1 MVMNPQDE
9 QMNKPRG
16 GLLGLFDKAMKADE
30 DTGLSPLQNFA
41 AALDPLILKDLR
53 GGEGIRQQ
61 GVQRAATMSKNK
73 TVDMLRQQGRN
84 DLADA
89 VMNRTIGPKEAFSV
103 MQSEKAAD
111 TAFQRQKD
119 LAAFS
124 AGLKAP
130 AAPKLYS
137 EFAKLNADLQAGN
150 ISKDQYNASVQS
162 FLNKN
167 KMSIRPFRDI
177 NRKKTKVVTV
187 GSVKIGGDNP
197 ISVQSMTNTLTTDIE
212 ATINQINQITEAGG
226 DLVRVSCP
234 DKESTQALKK
244 IIAPKKNLSFSE
256 NFFHMCFGKVPEK
269 EIVKAFDVSLILY
282 AEHSFNVS
290 TFTARTIT
298 SSLSDIH
305 GAITGAIAS
314 LKGPLH
320 GGANEEVM
328 HMMKKIKKPENALKW
343 INNALKNK
351 EVVMGFGHRVYKSG
365 DSRVPTMREYF
376 GKVAK
381 IKKDKT
387 FEKIYDI
394 VEKVMIKK
402 KNIHPNVDY
411 PTGPTYHLM
420 GFDTDFF
427 TPIFVIS
434 RITGWSAHIMEQH
447 AANKLIRPLAKYK
460 GSKHRT
466 VMQLNQR

>member
-1 MVMNPQDE
+1 MSDDI
-9 QMNKPRG
+9 KK
-16 GLLGLFDKAMKADE
+16 GLLGIVVDE
-30 DTGLSPLQNFA
+30 TEVSKVMPEINSLTYRGYA
-41 AALDPLILKDLR
+41 AQDLCAKCKFEEVAYLILNGELPNNKQLKSFEKQERKERKLSKTILDDIKRFPKKAHPMDVARTAVSIMGLEDKETKDSSPKANMR
-53 GGEGIRQQ
+53 KVMRIF
-61 GVQRAATMSKNK
+61 AK
-73 TVDMLRQQGRN
+73 TPV
-84 DLADA
+84 A
-89 VMNRTIGPKEAFSV
+89 
-103 MQSEKAAD
+103 
-111 TAFQRQKD
+111 
-119 LAAFS
+119 LAAFYR
-124 AGLKAP
+124 A
-130 AAPKLYS
+130 
-137 EFAKLNADLQAGN
+137 
-150 ISKDQYNASVQS
+150 
-162 FLNKN
+162 
-167 KMSIRPFRDI
+167 
-177 NRKKTKVVTV
+177 RK
-187 GSVKIGGDNP
+187 G
-197 ISVQSMTNTLTTDIE
+197 
-212 ATINQINQITEAGG
+212 
-226 DLVRVSCP
+226 
-234 DKESTQALKK
+234 KK
-244 IIAPKKNLSFSE
+244 IIPPKSNLSFSE
-256 NFFHMCFGKVPEK
+256 NFFHMCFGKVPNK

-328 HMMKKIKKPENALKW
+328 HMMNKIKSPNNALKW
-343 INNALKNK
+343 INNALDKK

-365 DSRVPTMREYF
+365 DSRVPTMRKYF

-381 IKKDKT
+381 LKKDKK

-394 VEKVMIKK
+394 VEKVMINK
-402 KNIHPNVDY
+402 KNIYPNVDY

-447 AANKLIRPLAKYK
+447 AANKLIRPLASYK
-460 GSKHRT
+460 GSKHRK

>member
-1 MVMNPQDE
+1 MSEDI
-9 QMNKPRG
+9 KK
-16 GLLGLFDKAMKADE
+16 GLLGIVVDE
-30 DTGLSPLQNFA
+30 TEVSKVMPEINSLTYRGYA
-41 AALDPLILKDLR
+41 AQDLCRYCRFEEVAYLILNKDLPNTIQLR
-53 GGEGIRQQ
+53 KFEKEEKDNRDLSKDLYSIIKKMPKKSHPMDVARTAVSIMGLEDKETTDSSSDANMRKAIRIL
-61 GVQRAATMSKNK
+61 AK
-73 TVDMLRQQGRN
+73 T
-84 DLADA
+84 
-89 VMNRTIGPKEAFSV
+89 P
-103 MQSEKAAD
+103 
-111 TAFQRQKD
+111 TA
-119 LAAFS
+119 LAAFYR
-124 AGLKAP
+124 L
-130 AAPKLYS
+130 
-137 EFAKLNADLQAGN
+137 
-150 ISKDQYNASVQS
+150 
-162 FLNKN
+162 
-167 KMSIRPFRDI
+167 
-177 NRKKTKVVTV
+177 RK
-187 GSVKIGGDNP
+187 G
-197 ISVQSMTNTLTTDIE
+197 
-212 ATINQINQITEAGG
+212 
-226 DLVRVSCP
+226 
-234 DKESTQALKK
+234 KK
-244 IIAPKKNLSFSE
+244 IIKPKKNLNIAE
-256 NFFHMCFGKVPEK
+256 NFFYMCFGKVPQK

-328 HMMKKIKKPENALKW
+328 HMMNKIKKPENALKW
-343 INNALKNK
+343 INTALDNK
-351 EVVMGFGHRVYKSG
+351 DVVMGFGHRVYKSG

-381 IKKDKT
+381 IKKDKK

-394 VEKVMIKK
+394 VEKVMIDR

-447 AANKLIRPLAKYK
+447 SANKLIRPLASYK
-460 GSKHRT
+460 GSQHRK
-466 VMQLNQR
+466 VVPINQR

>member
-1 MVMNPQDE
+1 MSDDI
-9 QMNKPRG
+9 KK
-16 GLLGLFDKAMKADE
+16 GLLGIVVDE
-30 DTGLSPLQNFA
+30 TEISKVMPEINSLTYRGYA
-41 AALDPLILKDLR
+41 AQDLCARCDFEEVAYLILNKELPNKKQLKEFKR
-53 GGEGIRQQ
+53 ELSKEI
-61 GVQRAATMSKNK
+61 TLSKNLINILK
-73 TVDMLRQQGRN
+73 QIPKKSHPMDVARTV
-84 DLADA
+84 
-89 VMNRTIGPKEAFSV
+89 VSV
-103 MQSEKAAD
+103 MGLEDKETRDNSPKANLRKAIRIFAKTP
-111 TAFQRQKD
+111 TA
-119 LAAFS
+119 LAAFYR
-124 AGLKAP
+124 L
-130 AAPKLYS
+130 
-137 EFAKLNADLQAGN
+137 
-150 ISKDQYNASVQS
+150 
-162 FLNKN
+162 
-167 KMSIRPFRDI
+167 
-177 NRKKTKVVTV
+177 RK
-187 GSVKIGGDNP
+187 G
-197 ISVQSMTNTLTTDIE
+197 
-212 ATINQINQITEAGG
+212 
-226 DLVRVSCP
+226 
-234 DKESTQALKK
+234 KK
-244 IIAPKKNLSFSE
+244 IISPKKKFSFSE
-256 NFFHMCFGKVPEK
+256 NFFHMCFGKVPNK
-269 EIVKAFDVSLILY
+269 DIVKAFDVSLILY

-351 EVVMGFGHRVYKSG
+351 DVVMGFGHRVYKSG

-376 GKVAK
+376 KRVAI

-394 VEKVMIKK
+394 IEKVMIEE
-402 KNIHPNVDY
+402 KNIYPNVDY

-447 AANKLIRPLAKYK
+447 AANKLIRPLASYK
-460 GSKHRT
+460 GNKHRK
-466 VMQLNQR
+466 VIQLNQR